1 MVVLS
6 TLVIN
11 TIIEKGPLIFLAIGE
26 KSEGQIDAII
36 APSNYQ
42 YNYDSFSYT
51 YFESSG

>member
-26 KSEGQIDAII
+26 KSQGEIDAII
-36 APSNYQ
+36 APANAVISDGN
-42 YNYDSFSYT
+42 SFFPGYS
-51 YFESSG
+51 